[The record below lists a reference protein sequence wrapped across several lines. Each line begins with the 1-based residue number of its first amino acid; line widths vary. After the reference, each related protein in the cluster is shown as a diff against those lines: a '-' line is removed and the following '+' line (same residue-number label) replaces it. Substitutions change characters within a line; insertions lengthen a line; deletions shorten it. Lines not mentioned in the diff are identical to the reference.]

1 MKTNVEK
8 FTYLLGCLE
17 KAPLQAVEN
26 LPLTNGTYIQ
36 ALELLK
42 KRYGNPQL
50 IISVHTNELIK
61 LNKVNGSNGTELWDL
76 YDRIESNVRALKTV
90 GI

>member
-8 FTYLLGCLE
+8 FTYLLSCLE

-26 LPLTNGTYIQ
+26 FPLTNDTYIQ

-50 IISVHTNELIK
+50 IISAHTNELIK
-61 LNKVNGSNGTELWDL
+61 LNKVNGSNGTEL
-76 YDRIESNVRALKTV
+76 
-90 GI
+90 